1 MLFFTSFFFNIVKL
15 FNVLS
20 VIESKTSIIRT
31 MRKHLFIILFLLSS
45 LVAQAQR
52 HVSGVVVESDTNE
65 PVAQT
70 TVKLLRTDSTMVT
83 GGLTSLDGRFRV
95 TAPKSGNYILQ
106 VTCVGFKPFTQR
118 VKVTDDKDVAL
129 GTLTLK
135 PDAIMLKGTT
145 VTGNASKVIVKAD
158 TFIYNAAAYRT
169 PEGSVVEELVKRL
182 PGAQVDDDGKITI
195 NGKEVK
201 KIMVDGKEFMT
212 GDTKTAMKNLP
223 TSIIERVRAYDQKS
237 DLARVSGIDDGEEE
251 TVLDFGIK
259 AGMNKGIMV
268 NADLAAGTKDR
279 YSSRIFGGVMKDDF
293 KAFLMTSANN
303 VNDMG
308 FGGGG
313 GRFGGGRQGLTATKM
328 VGLNLNYEKKD
339 LIKLDGSIR
348 WNHSNTDAVSKTSSE
363 NFMSQTLS
371 SFSNRLNSNV
381 SRSNS
386 WNAQFRLEWT
396 PDSMTNIM
404 FRPQFSYSSNDG
416 LSDGSSAT
424 FSKDPFKVNGITD
437 PLSQLARLA
446 TETDDDGNSI
456 VKNSNVNNNLSY
468 SDSKRVGGWGQYN
481 RKLSNNGRN
490 VTLRLGANYSE
501 GMSKSFSNDLV
512 KYYLV
517 NPAPIPDVENNRYA
531 VTPTKNWDY
540 SLRLTYSEPILPR
553 TYLQFS
559 YQYQYRYT
567 KSDRGTYSLGGNGWD
582 FMGVIPSYRGWDDY
596 LSLLGGASLED
607 YKDNNLSR
615 FSEYKNYI
623 HTAEVMLRVV
633 RNSYNL
639 NLGVQLVPQ
648 KSHFIQDYQG
658 VHSDTTRTVTNFA
671 PTADFRWKISQVS
684 QMRLTY
690 RANTSQPSMTDLL
703 DITDDSNP
711 LNIRKG
717 NPGLKP
723 SFTQN
728 MRFQYNNYWQ
738 SYQRSLMVNAN
749 FSTTSNSISN
759 MVTYDPVTGANTT
772 RPENIN
778 GNWNAFAMVVYN
790 TSIDSAGYFN
800 VNTFTTLRYAH
811 NVGYV
816 SLYQQN
822 SQESV
827 TRSTTYNERLA
838 ASYRNSWFELE
849 LNGQLEYTH
858 ARSELQENN
867 NLDTWTF
874 SYGGS
879 IMLTAPWGTQLS
891 TNMNMNSRR
900 GYNDASM
907 NTNELIWNAQLSQSF
922 LRGNALTVSL
932 QLYDILHEQ
941 STFSRAISAMSR
953 TDTEYN
959 AITNYAMLHVI
970 YRLNLFG
977 GMGNR
982 RGGGG
987 FGGPG
992 GGRGG
997 RGGRGGGFG
1006 GGGFGGGRPGGGF
1019 GGPGRF

>member
-1 MLFFTSFFFNIVKL
+1 
-15 FNVLS
+15 
-20 VIESKTSIIRT
+20 
-31 MRKHLFIILFLLSS
+31 MRKQLFILLFLLSN
-45 LVAQAQR
+45 VVVMAQR
-52 HVSGVVVESDTNE
+52 HVSGVVVESDSQE

-70 TVKLLRTDSTMVT
+70 TVKLLRSDSTLVT
-83 GGLTSLDGRFRV
+83 GGLTSLEGKFRV
-95 TAPKSGNYILQ
+95 SAPKAGTYILQ
-106 VTCVGFKPFTQR
+106 VTCVGFKPYTKR
-118 VKVTDDKDVAL
+118 INVTDDKDVAM
-129 GTLTLK
+129 GTLELK

-158 TFIYNAAAYRT
+158 TFIYNASAYRT

-201 KIMVDGKEFMT
+201 KIKVDGKEFMT
-212 GDTKTAMKNLP
+212 GDTKTALKNLP
-223 TSIIERVRAYDQKS
+223 TNIIERVRAYDQKS

-259 AGMNKGIMV
+259 TGMNKGIMV

-279 YSSRIFGGVMKDDF
+279 YAGRIFGGVMKDDF
-293 KAFLMTSANN
+293 KVFLMTSANN

-328 VGLNLNYEKKD
+328 TGLNLNYEKTD
-339 LIKLDGSIR
+339 LITLDGSIR
-348 WNHSNTDAVSKTSSE
+348 WNHSNSNAVSKTASE
-363 NFMSQTLS
+363 SFMSSAVS
-371 SFSNRLNSNV
+371 SFSNRLSDNM

-386 WNAQFRLEWT
+386 WNGQFRIEWT

-404 FRPQFSYSSNDG
+404 FRPQFNYNSSDG
-416 LSDGSSAT
+416 LNEGGSAT
-424 FSKDPFKVNGITD
+424 FSKDPYKINGITD
-437 PLSQLARLA
+437 PLKQLDILA
-446 TETDDDGNSI
+446 NEKDEEGNSI
-456 VKNSNVNNNLSY
+456 VKNSNRNNSLSY
-468 SDSKRVGGWGQYN
+468 SDNKSVGGWGQYN
-481 RKLSNNGRN
+481 RKLNNYGRN
-490 VTLRLGANYSE
+490 ITLRLGANYSE
-501 GMSKSFSNDLV
+501 GMSKSFSNDQV
-512 KYYLV
+512 NYY
-517 NPAPIPDVENNRYA
+517 NIMPNVENNRYA

-540 SLRLTYSEPILPR
+540 SIRLTYSEPIMRR

-559 YQYQYRYT
+559 YQYQYKYS
-567 KSDRGTYSLGGNGWD
+567 KSDRGTYDLGGYGWD
-582 FMGVIPSYRGWDDY
+582 FMNVVPSYRAFDDY
-596 LSLLGGASLED
+596 LSLVNVGTYED
-607 YKDNNLSR
+607 YKSNDLSR
-615 FSEYKNYI
+615 YSEYKNYI

-633 RNSYNL
+633 RDAYNL
-639 NLGVQLVPQ
+639 NIGVQMVPQ
-648 KSHFIQDYQG
+648 KSDFVQDYKG

-671 PTADFRWKISQVS
+671 PTADFRWKISNVS

-690 RANTSQPSMTDLL
+690 RANTSQPSMSDLL

-749 FSTTSNSISN
+749 FSTTSNSISS
-759 MVTYDPVTGANTT
+759 MTTYDETTGGTIT
-772 RPENIN
+772 KPENIN
-778 GNWNAFAMVVYN
+778 GNWNAFAMVMFN
-790 TSIDSAGYFN
+790 TSVDSAGYFN

-816 SLYQQN
+816 SLLNQD

-827 TRSTTYNERLA
+827 TRATTIGERLS
-838 ASYRNSWFELE
+838 ASYRNSWFEFE
-849 LNGQLEYTH
+849 LNGSLEYNH
-858 ARSELQENN
+858 NRSELQENN

-874 SYGGS
+874 SYGAS
-879 IMLTAPWGTQLS
+879 TMLTAPWGTQLS
-891 TNMNMNSRR
+891 TNVNMNSRR

-907 NTNELIWNAQLSQSF
+907 NTNELIWNAQIAQSF
-922 LRGNALTVSL
+922 LRGNALTLSL
-932 QLYDILHEQ
+932 QFYDILKEQ
-941 STFSRAISAMSR
+941 STFSRSISAMAR

-959 AITNYAMLHVI
+959 AITSYAMLHVI

-977 GMGNR
+977 GLGNNR
-982 RGGGG
+982 RGQGGPG

-997 RGGRGGGFG
+997 RGGGF
-1006 GGGFGGGRPGGGF
+1006 GGGFGGGRPGGGGF

>member
-1 MLFFTSFFFNIVKL
+1 
-15 FNVLS
+15 
-20 VIESKTSIIRT
+20 
-31 MRKHLFIILFLLSS
+31 MRKQLFILLFLLSN
-45 LVAQAQR
+45 VVVMAQR
-52 HVSGVVVESDTNE
+52 HVSGVVVESDTQE

-70 TVKLLRTDSTMVT
+70 TVKLLRSDSTLVT
-83 GGLTSLDGRFRV
+83 GGLTSLEGKFRV
-95 TAPKSGNYILQ
+95 SAPKAGTYILQ
-106 VTCVGFKPFTQR
+106 VTCVGFKPYTKR
-118 VKVTDDKDVAL
+118 VSVSDEKDVSL
-129 GTLTLK
+129 GTLELK

-145 VTGNASKVIVKAD
+145 VTGNAAKVIVKAD
-158 TFIYNAAAYRT
+158 TFIYNASAYRT

-201 KIMVDGKEFMT
+201 KIKVDGKEFMT

-259 AGMNKGIMV
+259 TGMNKGIMV

-279 YSSRIFGGVMKDDF
+279 YSSRIFGGLMKDDF

-328 VGLNLNYEKKD
+328 TGLNLNYEKTD
-339 LIKLDGSIR
+339 LITVDGSIR
-348 WNHSNTDAVSKTSSE
+348 WNHSDGDAVSKTASE
-363 NFMSQTLS
+363 SFMSSSVS
-371 SFSNRLNSNV
+371 SFSNRLSNNL

-386 WNAQFRLEWT
+386 WNGQFRIEWT

-404 FRPQFSYSSNDG
+404 FRPQFNYNSSDG
-416 LSDGSSAT
+416 LTDGSSAT
-424 FSKDPFKVNGITD
+424 FSKDPYTIKGITD
-437 PLSQLARLA
+437 PLSQLTQLVN
-446 TETDDDGNSI
+446 EKDEEGNSI
-456 VKNSNVNNNLSY
+456 VKNSNISNSLSY
-468 SDSKRVGGWGQYN
+468 SDNKSVGGWGQYN
-481 RKLSNNGRN
+481 RKLNNYGRN
-490 VTLRLGANYSE
+490 ITLRLGANYSE
-501 GMSKSFSNDLV
+501 GMSKSFSNDQV
-512 KYYLV
+512 KYYTAINGVLT
-517 NPAPIPDVENNRYA
+517 PDVENNRYA

-540 SLRLTYSEPILPR
+540 SIRLTYSEPIMRR

-559 YQYQYRYT
+559 YQYQYKYS
-567 KSDRGTYSLGGNGWD
+567 KSDRGTYDLGGNGWD
-582 FMGVIPSYRGWDDY
+582 FMNVVPVYRGWDRY
-596 LSLLGGASLED
+596 LSLMGDTPLDPYKSESL
-607 YKDNNLSR
+607 SQ

-633 RNSYNL
+633 RDAYNL
-639 NLGVQLVPQ
+639 NLGMQVVPQ
-648 KSHFIQDYQG
+648 KSRLDYRYQNIN
-658 VHSDTTRTVTNFA
+658 TQTERTVTNWS
-671 PTADFRWKISQVS
+671 PTADFRWKISNVS
-684 QMRLTY
+684 QMRVNY

-703 DITDDSNP
+703 EIRDDSNP
-711 LNIRKG
+711 LNIREG

-738 SYQRSLMVNAN
+738 NHQRSLMVNAN
-749 FSTTSNSISN
+749 FSTTANSISN
-759 MVTYDPVTGANTT
+759 KVTYDQKTGVNTT

-778 GNWNAFAMVVYN
+778 GNWNAFAMVMFN

-816 SLYQQN
+816 SLSQQD

-827 TRSTTYNERLA
+827 TRSTTYGERLS

-849 LNGQLEYTH
+849 LNGSVDYMH
-858 ARSELQENN
+858 ARSQLQSNN
-867 NLDTWTF
+867 DLDTWTF

-879 IMLTAPWGTQLS
+879 VMVTAPWGTQLS

-907 NTNELIWNAQLSQSF
+907 NTNELIWNAQVSQSF
-922 LRGNALTVSL
+922 LRGNALTLSL
-932 QLYDILHEQ
+932 QFYDILKEQ
-941 STFSRAISAMSR
+941 STFSRAISAMQR

-959 AITNYAMLHVI
+959 AITSYAMLHVI

-977 GMGNR
+977 GFGNNR
-982 RGGGG
+982 RGQGGPG

-997 RGGRGGGFG
+997 RGGGFG
-1006 GGGFGGGRPGGGF
+1006 GPGGGFGGGRPGGGF

>member
-1 MLFFTSFFFNIVKL
+1 M
-15 FNVLS
+15 
-20 VIESKTSIIRT
+20 
-31 MRKHLFIILFLLSS
+31 
-45 LVAQAQR
+45 AQR
-52 HVSGVVVESDTNE
+52 HVSGVVIESDSQE

-70 TVKLLRTDSTMVT
+70 TVKLLRTDSTLVT
-83 GGLTSLDGRFRV
+83 GGLTSLEGKFRV
-95 TAPKSGNYILQ
+95 TAPKAGTYILQ
-106 VTCVGFKPFTQR
+106 VTCVGFKPYTKR
-118 VKVTDDKDVAL
+118 INVTDDKDVAM
-129 GTLTLK
+129 GTLELK
-135 PDAIMLKGTT
+135 PDAIMLKNTV

-158 TFIYNAAAYRT
+158 TFIYNASAYRT

-201 KIMVDGKEFMT
+201 KIKVDGKEFMT
-212 GDTKTAMKNLP
+212 GDTKTALKNLP
-223 TSIIERVRAYDQKS
+223 TNIIERVRAYDQKS

-259 AGMNKGIMV
+259 TGMNKGIMV

-279 YSSRIFGGVMKDDF
+279 YAGRIFGGLMKDDF

-313 GRFGGGRQGLTATKM
+313 GRFGGGRQGLIATKM
-328 VGLNLNYEKKD
+328 TGLNLNYEKTD
-339 LIKLDGSIR
+339 LITVDGSIR
-348 WNHSNTDAVSKTSSE
+348 WNHSDGIAVSKTASE
-363 NFMSQTLS
+363 SFMSSSVS
-371 SFSNRLNSNV
+371 SFSNRINDNST
-381 SRSNS
+381 RSNS
-386 WNAQFRLEWT
+386 WNGQFRIEWT

-404 FRPQFSYSSNDG
+404 FRPQFNYNSNDG
-416 LSDGSSAT
+416 LTEGASAT
-424 FSKDPFKVNGITD
+424 FSKDPYKIMGITD
-437 PLSQLARLA
+437 PLSQLDILKD
-446 TETDDDGNSI
+446 EKDEEGNSI
-456 VKNSNVNNNLSY
+456 VKNSNISNSLSY
-468 SDSKRVGGWGQYN
+468 SDSKSLGGWGQYN
-481 RKLSNNGRN
+481 RKLNNYGRN
-490 VTLRLGANYSE
+490 ITLRLGANYSE
-501 GMSKSFSNDLV
+501 GLSKSFSNDQV
-512 KYYLV
+512 NYYGTMP
-517 NPAPIPDVENNRYA
+517 NVENNRYA

-540 SLRLTYSEPILPR
+540 SIRLTYSEPIMRR

-559 YQYQYRYT
+559 YQYQYKYS
-567 KSDRGTYSLGGNGWD
+567 KSDRGTYDLSNQGWD
-582 FMGVIPSYRGWDDY
+582 FMSVVPSFRGWDDY
-596 LSLLGGASLED
+596 LSLMGGAPLED
-607 YKDNNLSR
+607 YKSNDLSR
-615 FSEYKNYI
+615 YSEYKNYI

-633 RNSYNL
+633 RDAYNL
-639 NLGVQLVPQ
+639 NIGVQMVPQ
-648 KSHFIQDYQG
+648 KSHFVQDYKG

-671 PTADFRWKISQVS
+671 PTADFRWKISNVS

-690 RANTSQPSMTDLL
+690 RANTSQPSMSDLL

-749 FSTTSNSISN
+749 FSTTSNSISS
-759 MVTYDPVTGANTT
+759 MTTYDETTGGTIT
-772 RPENIN
+772 KPENIN
-778 GNWNAFAMVVYN
+778 GNWNAFAMVMFN
-790 TSIDSAGYFN
+790 TSVDSAGYFN

-816 SLYQQN
+816 SLLNQD

-827 TRSTTYNERLA
+827 TRATTIGERLS
-838 ASYRNSWFELE
+838 ASYRNSWFEFE
-849 LNGQLEYTH
+849 LNGSLEYNH
-858 ARSELQENN
+858 NRSELQENN

-874 SYGGS
+874 SYGAS
-879 IMLTAPWGTQLS
+879 TMLTAPWGTQLS
-891 TNMNMNSRR
+891 TNVNMNSRR

-907 NTNELIWNAQLSQSF
+907 NTNELIWNAQIAQSF
-922 LRGNALTVSL
+922 LRGNALTLSL
-932 QLYDILHEQ
+932 QFYDILKEQ
-941 STFSRAISAMSR
+941 STFSRSISAMAR

-959 AITNYAMLHVI
+959 AITSYAMLHVI

-977 GMGNR
+977 GMGNNR
-982 RGGGG
+982 RGQGGPG

-1006 GGGFGGGRPGGGF
+1006 GGFGGGRPGGGGF

>member
-1 MLFFTSFFFNIVKL
+1 
-15 FNVLS
+15 
-20 VIESKTSIIRT
+20 

-45 LVAQAQR
+45 VVVMAQR
-52 HVSGVVVESDTNE
+52 HVSGVVIESDSQE

-70 TVKLLRTDSTMVT
+70 TVKLLRTDSTLVT
-83 GGLTSLDGRFRV
+83 GGLTSLEGKFRV
-95 TAPKSGNYILQ
+95 TAPKAGTYILQ
-106 VTCVGFKPFTQR
+106 VTCVGFKPYTKR
-118 VKVTDDKDVAL
+118 INVTDDKDVAM
-129 GTLTLK
+129 GTLELK
-135 PDAIMLKGTT
+135 PDAIMLKNTV

-158 TFIYNAAAYRT
+158 TFIYNASAYRT

-201 KIMVDGKEFMT
+201 KIKVDGKEFMT
-212 GDTKTAMKNLP
+212 GDTKTALKNLP
-223 TSIIERVRAYDQKS
+223 TNIIERVRAYDQKS

-259 AGMNKGIMV
+259 TGMNKGIMV

-279 YSSRIFGGVMKDDF
+279 YAGRIFGGLMKDDF

-313 GRFGGGRQGLTATKM
+313 GRFGGGRQGLIATKM
-328 VGLNLNYEKKD
+328 TGLNLNYEKTD
-339 LIKLDGSIR
+339 LITVDGSIR
-348 WNHSNTDAVSKTSSE
+348 WNHSDGIAVSKTASE
-363 NFMSQTLS
+363 SFMSSSVS
-371 SFSNRLNSNV
+371 SFSNRINDNST
-381 SRSNS
+381 RSNS
-386 WNAQFRLEWT
+386 WNGQFRIEWT

-404 FRPQFSYSSNDG
+404 FRPQFNYNSNDG
-416 LSDGSSAT
+416 LTEGASAT
-424 FSKDPFKVNGITD
+424 FSKDPYKIKGITD
-437 PLSQLARLA
+437 PLSQLDILKD
-446 TETDDDGNSI
+446 EKDEEDNSI
-456 VKNSNVNNNLSY
+456 VKNSNISNSLSY
-468 SDSKRVGGWGQYN
+468 SDSKSLGGWGQYN
-481 RKLSNNGRN
+481 RKLNNYGRN
-490 VTLRLGANYSE
+490 ITLRLGANYSE
-501 GMSKSFSNDLV
+501 GLSKSFSNDQV
-512 KYYLV
+512 NYYGTMP
-517 NPAPIPDVENNRYA
+517 NVENNRYA

-540 SLRLTYSEPILPR
+540 SIRLTYSEPIMRR

-559 YQYQYRYT
+559 YQYQYKYS
-567 KSDRGTYSLGGNGWD
+567 KSDRGTYDLSNQGWD
-582 FMGVIPSYRGWDDY
+582 FMNVVPSFRGWDDY
-596 LSLLGGASLED
+596 LSLMGGAPLED
-607 YKDNNLSR
+607 YKSNDLSR
-615 FSEYKNYI
+615 YSEYKNYI

-633 RNSYNL
+633 RDAYNL
-639 NLGVQLVPQ
+639 NIGVQMVPQ
-648 KSHFIQDYQG
+648 KSHFVQDYKG

-671 PTADFRWKISQVS
+671 PTADFRWKISNVS

-690 RANTSQPSMTDLL
+690 RANTSQPSMSDLL

-749 FSTTSNSISN
+749 FSTTSNSISS
-759 MVTYDPVTGANTT
+759 MTTYDETTGGTIT
-772 RPENIN
+772 KPENIN
-778 GNWNAFAMVVYN
+778 GNWNAFAMVMFN
-790 TSIDSAGYFN
+790 TSVDSAGYFN

-816 SLYQQN
+816 SLLNQD

-827 TRSTTYNERLA
+827 TRATTIGERLS
-838 ASYRNSWFELE
+838 ASYRNSWFEFE
-849 LNGQLEYTH
+849 LNGSLEYNH
-858 ARSELQENN
+858 NRSELQENN

-874 SYGGS
+874 SYGAS
-879 IMLTAPWGTQLS
+879 TMLTAPWGTQLS
-891 TNMNMNSRR
+891 TNVNMNSRR

-907 NTNELIWNAQLSQSF
+907 NTNELIWNAQIAQSF
-922 LRGNALTVSL
+922 LRGNALTLSL
-932 QLYDILHEQ
+932 QFYDILKEQ
-941 STFSRAISAMSR
+941 STFSRAISAMAR

-959 AITNYAMLHVI
+959 AITSYAMLHVI

-977 GMGNR
+977 GLGNNR
-982 RGGGG
+982 RGQGGPG
-987 FGGPG
+987 FGGP
-992 GGRGG
+992 RGG

-1006 GGGFGGGRPGGGF
+1006 GGFGGGRPGGGGF

>member
-1 MLFFTSFFFNIVKL
+1 M
-15 FNVLS
+15 
-20 VIESKTSIIRT
+20 
-31 MRKHLFIILFLLSS
+31 
-45 LVAQAQR
+45 AQR
-52 HVSGVVVESDTNE
+52 HVSGVVIESDSQE

-70 TVKLLRTDSTMVT
+70 TVKLLRTDSTLVT
-83 GGLTSLDGRFRV
+83 GGLTSLEGKFRV
-95 TAPKSGNYILQ
+95 TAPKAGTYILQ
-106 VTCVGFKPFTQR
+106 VTCVGFKPYTKR
-118 VKVTDDKDVAL
+118 INVTDDKDVAM
-129 GTLTLK
+129 GTLELK
-135 PDAIMLKGTT
+135 PDAIMLKNTV

-158 TFIYNAAAYRT
+158 TFIYNASAYRT

-201 KIMVDGKEFMT
+201 KIKVDGKEFMT
-212 GDTKTAMKNLP
+212 GDTKTALKNLP
-223 TSIIERVRAYDQKS
+223 TNIIERVRAYDQKS

-259 AGMNKGIMV
+259 TGMNKGIMV

-279 YSSRIFGGVMKDDF
+279 YAGRIFGGLMKDDF

-313 GRFGGGRQGLTATKM
+313 GRFGGGRQGLIATKM
-328 VGLNLNYEKKD
+328 TGLNLNYEKTD
-339 LIKLDGSIR
+339 LITVDGSIR
-348 WNHSNTDAVSKTSSE
+348 WNHSDGIAVSKTASE
-363 NFMSQTLS
+363 SFMSSSVS
-371 SFSNRLNSNV
+371 SFSNRINDNST
-381 SRSNS
+381 RSNS
-386 WNAQFRLEWT
+386 WNGQFRIEWT

-404 FRPQFSYSSNDG
+404 FRPQFNYNSNDG
-416 LSDGSSAT
+416 LTEGASAT
-424 FSKDPFKVNGITD
+424 FSKDPYKIKGITD
-437 PLSQLARLA
+437 PLSQLDILKD
-446 TETDDDGNSI
+446 EKDEEGNSI
-456 VKNSNVNNNLSY
+456 VKNGNISNSLSY
-468 SDSKRVGGWGQYN
+468 SDSKSLGGWGQYN
-481 RKLSNNGRN
+481 RKLNNYGRN
-490 VTLRLGANYSE
+490 ITLRLGANYSE
-501 GMSKSFSNDLV
+501 GLSKSFSNDQV
-512 KYYLV
+512 NYYGTMP
-517 NPAPIPDVENNRYA
+517 NVENNRYA

-540 SLRLTYSEPILPR
+540 SIRLTYSEPIMRR

-559 YQYQYRYT
+559 YQYQYKYS
-567 KSDRGTYSLGGNGWD
+567 KSDRGTYDLSNQGWD
-582 FMGVIPSYRGWDDY
+582 FMSVVPSFRGWDDY
-596 LSLLGGASLED
+596 LSLMGGAPLED
-607 YKDNNLSR
+607 YKSNDLSR
-615 FSEYKNYI
+615 YSEYKNYI

-633 RNSYNL
+633 RDAYNL
-639 NLGVQLVPQ
+639 NIGVQMVPQ
-648 KSHFIQDYQG
+648 KSHFVQDYKG

-671 PTADFRWKISQVS
+671 PTADFRWKISNVS

-690 RANTSQPSMTDLL
+690 RANTSQPSMSDLL

-749 FSTTSNSISN
+749 FSTTSNSISS
-759 MVTYDPVTGANTT
+759 MTTYDETTGGTIT
-772 RPENIN
+772 KPENIN
-778 GNWNAFAMVVYN
+778 GNWNAFAMVMFN
-790 TSIDSAGYFN
+790 TSVDSAGYFN

-816 SLYQQN
+816 SLLNQD

-827 TRSTTYNERLA
+827 TRATTIGERLS
-838 ASYRNSWFELE
+838 ASYRNSWFEFE
-849 LNGQLEYTH
+849 LNGSLEYNH
-858 ARSELQENN
+858 NRSELQENN

-874 SYGGS
+874 SYGAS
-879 IMLTAPWGTQLS
+879 TMLTAPWGTQLS
-891 TNMNMNSRR
+891 TNVNMNSRR

-907 NTNELIWNAQLSQSF
+907 NTNELIWNAQIAQSF
-922 LRGNALTVSL
+922 LRGNALTLSL
-932 QLYDILHEQ
+932 QFYDILKEQ
-941 STFSRAISAMSR
+941 STFSRSISAMAR

-959 AITNYAMLHVI
+959 AITSYAMLHVI

-977 GMGNR
+977 GLGNNR
-982 RGGGG
+982 RGQGGPG

-1006 GGGFGGGRPGGGF
+1006 GGFGGGRPGGGGF